1 MEPCTQCNLGL
12 LLGYL
17 DHLCPIVRS
26 ARQSNRLLAHLLASR
41 GLPYIQS
48 SSPRGHNSQTHI
60 GFLCSYRLA
69 TQACHTLC
77 SFVPRGRLELPL
89 LSEMHFECT
98 ASADSTIG
106 ASFTQARAFC
116 TAGIQLHALL
126 GICCTCQSSTEESSP
141 VVERYRRYG

>member
-1 MEPCTQCNLGL
+1 MEPRTQCNLGL
-12 LLGYL
+12 LLGYS

-26 ARQSNRLLAHLLASR
+26 ARQSNRLLAHLLAIHD
-41 GLPYIQS
+41 LPYIQS

-69 TQACHTLC
+69 TRACHTLC

-89 LSEMHFECT
+89 LSETDFESA
-98 ASADSTIG
+98 ASADFTTG

-141 VVERYRRYG
+141 AVERYRRYG